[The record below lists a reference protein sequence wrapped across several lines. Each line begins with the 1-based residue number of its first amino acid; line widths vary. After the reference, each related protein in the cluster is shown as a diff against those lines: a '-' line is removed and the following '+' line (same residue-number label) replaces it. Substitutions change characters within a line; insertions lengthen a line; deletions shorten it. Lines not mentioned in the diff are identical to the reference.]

1 MPGLKELIGKIEDE
15 INDVRQKAS
24 GKPWG
29 AFSRRAFIYNLETV
43 IPGLEELYSLF
54 QLARQEIEKKA
65 EANRFD
71 VGNHLK
77 ELNQLITVLKRNKEM
92 EHSRV
97 EKAKMHNIHEM
108 ADTITVPELYSDLE
122 QKTLGI
128 LLKSNYLVE
137 RIRLFERKHEPIM
150 KTKGAQRNI
159 LEILEKREDEIAE
172 LRKKYE
178 ETRKNSFLGLIE
190 KESSIETEAE
200 LNQLSRSLVGKTA
213 LMKKAFEDMRGNFE
227 NYQRK
232 MQETESRINSVEE
245 TEAQI
250 TGKTFELITILKKE
264 RDYVKKVL
272 IEIEQD
278 TIQLRNTYSKELLG
292 LQEEKI
298 SIKNSLEEKY
308 EKEVKELRTELQEK
322 NKLINHFQETVSRK
336 EKKLIELED
345 SVDKLELIN
354 KALQK
359 HEQVKGKFSKP
370 EKKKTKNKHT
380 KSSKEK
386 N

>member
-1 MPGLKELIGKIEDE
+1 MHELKEIMEKIEDE
-15 INDVRQKAS
+15 ITEVRGKAS

-43 IPGLEELYSLF
+43 VPGLEELHSLF
-54 QLARQEIEKKA
+54 QLARNEIEKKA

-71 VGNHLK
+71 VGSHLK
-77 ELNQLITVLKRNKEM
+77 ELNQLITVLKRNKEL
-92 EHSRV
+92 EHARV
-97 EKAKMHNIHEM
+97 EKAKRQNIHEM

-137 RIRLFERKHEPIM
+137 RIRVFERKHEPIM
-150 KTKGAQRNI
+150 KTKGAQRNV
-159 LEILEKREDEIAE
+159 LDILEKREDELAD

-178 ETRKNSFLGLIE
+178 ETRKNSFLGLVE

-200 LNQLSRSLVGKTA
+200 LNKLSRSLEGKTA
-213 LMKKAFEDMRGNFE
+213 LMKKAFEDMREDFE
-227 NYQRK
+227 SYQRK
-232 MQETESRINSVEE
+232 MQEAESKINSVEE
-245 TEAQI
+245 IESQI
-250 TGKTFELITILKKE
+250 TGKTFELITMLKKE

-298 SIKNSLEEKY
+298 NLKNSLEEKY
-308 EKEVKELRTELQEK
+308 EKETKELKAELHEK
-322 NKLINHFQETVSRK
+322 NKLIHHFQETVSRK
-336 EKKLIELED
+336 EKKLHSLED
-345 SVDKLELIN
+345 NLDSLELIN

-359 HEQVKGKFSKP
+359 HDKM
-370 EKKKTKNKHT
+370 KKKILKHENKKPKNKRK
-380 KSSKEK
+380 KSSKK
-386 N
+386 KK